1 MNVAFL
7 KAPGGAS
14 PGSPR
19 VAAAAYARRVAESDR
34 ERWDARHAAAVA
46 VGAVGPAPPDA
57 LRGRTELLPPG
68 GRALDVACGRGT
80 VAVWLAA
87 RGFAV
92 DAVDVSP
99 VALDAGRELAV
110 REGVAVRWLRH
121 DLDDGLPEGGPY
133 DVVVCQRFRD
143 PARYPELAARLA
155 PGGLLVVTVLSEVGE
170 GPGPFRAPAGELLA
184 AFAGLEVLHH
194 VERDGEAHLVARL
207 NAAASDRRC
216 PSDRRRPP
224 GRR

>member
-1 MNVAFL
+1 VAD
-7 KAPGGAS
+7 A
-14 PGSPR
+14 
-19 VAAAAYARRVAESDR
+19 DR
-34 ERWDARHAAAVA
+34 ERWDERHAAAVA
-46 VGAVGPAPPDA
+46 AGAVAPAPPDA

-99 VALDAGRELAV
+99 VALDAGRELAA
-110 REGVAVRWLRH
+110 REGVAVRWMLH
-121 DLDDGLPEGGPY
+121 DVDAGLPGTGAY

-143 PARYPELAARLA
+143 PALYPELAARLA

-170 GPGPFRAPAGELLA
+170 GPGPFRAPAGELRA
-184 AFAGLEVLHH
+184 AFGPLEVLHH
-194 VERDGEAHLVARL
+194 VERDGEASVVARL
-207 NAAASDRRC
+207 SGPASV
-216 PSDRRRPP
+216 P
-224 GRR
+224 GRP